1 MTAVQ
6 QKTGV
11 LAIHDLHASIE
22 GTGYDWIISELGEDA
37 ASPDGAASEPS
48 PTERAFA
55 DQHQFEAAREG

>member
-11 LAIHDLHASIE
+11 LAIPDLHASIE

-37 ASPDGAASEPS
+37 AGSDGAAPEPS
-48 PTERAFA
+48 PAERAFA
-55 DQHQFEAAREG
+55 EQHQFEAAREG